1 VFDTKSLRTL
11 NLWIFAGAAV
21 VLAGMAYWTYR
32 VSADERNLYEDSS
45 YRISESLVVAVE
57 THLDETLRDAR
68 NAVYSAAILLE
79 RNSRPYDKMGTDWL
93 HRELN
98 RELSDHTSIARMVA
112 ADLQGRIIA
121 SSAESSVMP
130 GTAISGESVRW
141 HLSHGDS
148 GEMHLGVTH
157 ASTVSGKLVVPYSR
171 AILADGGRISG
182 IVLAELDLDHFTR
195 VYAKLIGNRS
205 FAIRWIAEDG
215 NRLMVFPYVPG
226 LIGNPV
232 GKDTPLEKMLI
243 AGGRLEFE
251 SPASH
256 RTYLFAYAP
265 LDRFPVVI
273 AVGQDKSEA
282 LALWVERTRAR
293 AISVALF
300 AVLFIVLVAALRRNL
315 RRLAASNERLEAS
328 EAQFRMLADNLPDAM
343 IFQFTQDENGERRFL
358 YVSAAINRLNGL
370 SQEAVMRTSGLLHA
384 QVIPEDQKL
393 LRLGTG
399 DSFQSLARFDA
410 VVRLRRADGELRW
423 MQFRAVPRATPGG
436 AVMWDGIELDI
447 TERVRSEAE
456 VRVLNQELEQRV
468 EKRTME
474 LSVANRNLEQF
485 AYSVAHDLR
494 APLHRISGFAGLL
507 RTRLDGVGGDGIAK
521 LEVITR
527 EAQRMSEMI
536 DALLALAR
544 TDRAA
549 LSMIDLDLEKIAKE
563 IVEDSFRQFSD
574 RNIKFE
580 IGILPKVRGDEVLL
594 RQVLTNL
601 IANAVKF
608 TRKEATARV
617 EIGAR
622 LPDEPDGDVVVFVK
636 DNGVGFEAN
645 YASKLF
651 AVFQRLHSAT
661 EFEGT
666 GIGLALVQRIVERH
680 GGKVWATSDEGK
692 GAVFYFSLPILKSEI
707 PDSTS
712 AAVLGH

>member
-1 VFDTKSLRTL
+1 VFDTKNLRSL
-11 NLWIFAGAAV
+11 NLWIFAGAAL
-21 VLAGMAYWTYR
+21 VLAGTAYWTYR
-32 VSADERNLYEDSS
+32 VSSDERNLYEDSS

-79 RNSRPYDKMGTDWL
+79 RNALPYDKMDAGWL

-98 RELSDHTSIARMVA
+98 RELSDHTSIARMVV
-112 ADLQGRIIA
+112 ADLQGKIIA
-121 SSAESSVMP
+121 SSAENDFLLGAS
-130 GTAISGESVRW
+130 ISPESVRW

-148 GEMHLGVTH
+148 GDMHLGVTRL
-157 ASTVSGKLVVPYSR
+157 SSVSGKLIVPYSR
-171 AILADGGRISG
+171 AILTRGGRIAG
-182 IVLAELDLDHFTR
+182 VVLAELDLDHFTR
-195 VYAKLIGNRS
+195 VYAKLIAS
-205 FAIRWIAEDG
+205 TSYAIRWIAEDG
-215 NRLMVFPYVPG
+215 VRLMVFPYIPGAIGTPVP
-226 LIGNPV
+226 
-232 GKDTPLEKMLI
+232 KETPLAQLLV
-243 AGGRLEFE
+243 ASGRLEFD
-251 SPASH
+251 SQVTH
-256 RTYLFAYAP
+256 QTFLFAYAP
-265 LDRFPVVI
+265 LDNFPVVI
-273 AVGQDKSEA
+273 VVGQDKSQA
-282 LALWVERTRAR
+282 LAPWVERTRIR
-293 AISVALF
+293 ALSVALS
-300 AVLFIVLVAALRRNL
+300 AAIFILLVAALRRNL
-315 RRLAASNERLEAS
+315 NRLAVSNERLEAR

-343 IFQFTQDENGERRFL
+343 IYQFTQDKNGERRFL

-370 SQEAVMRTSGLLHA
+370 SQAAVMQNPGLLRS
-384 QVIPEDQKL
+384 QVISEDQEVF
-393 LRLGTG
+393 RSGRS
-399 DSFQSLARFDA
+399 DSLKSMARFDA

-423 MQFRAVPRATPGG
+423 MQFRSVPRTA
-436 AVMWDGIELDI
+436 ADSSVVWDGIELDI

-474 LSVANRNLEQF
+474 LSIANRNLEQF

-507 RTRLDGVGGDGIAK
+507 RTRLGGVGGDGVAK

-549 LSMIDLDLEKIAKE
+549 LSMIDLDLEKMARE
-563 IVEDSFRQFSD
+563 IVEDFFRQNSG
-574 RNIKFE
+574 RRIEFE
-580 IGILPKVRGDEVLL
+580 IGDLPKIRGDEVLL

-608 TRKEATARV
+608 TRNQAVARI

-622 LPDEPDGDVVVFVK
+622 LPENPNGDAVIFIK
-636 DNGVGFEAN
+636 DNGVGFDED

-651 AVFQRLHSAT
+651 VVFQRLHSTA

-680 GGKVWATSDEGK
+680 GGKVWATSEQGE
-692 GAVFYFSLPILKSEI
+692 GAVFYFSLPILKSK
-707 PDSTS
+707 TS
-712 AAVLGH
+712 EASSVATLDH

>member
-1 VFDTKSLRTL
+1 
-11 NLWIFAGAAV
+11 
-21 VLAGMAYWTYR
+21 
-32 VSADERNLYEDSS
+32 VSTDERNLYEDSS

-68 NAVYSAAILLE
+68 NAVYSAAVLLE
-79 RNSRPYDKMGTDWL
+79 RNAQSYDKAGVQWL

-98 RELSDHTSIARMVA
+98 RELSDHTSIARMVV
-112 ADLQGRIIA
+112 ADLQGTIIA

-130 GTAISGESVRW
+130 GAVISEESVRW

-148 GEMHLGVTH
+148 GEMHLGVTQ
-157 ASTVSGKLVVPYSR
+157 ASRVSGKLVVPYSR
-171 AILADGGRISG
+171 AILADGGRVTG

-195 VYAKLIGNRS
+195 VYAKLIGNSS
-205 FAIRWIAEDG
+205 FAIRWVAEDG
-215 NRLMVFPYVPG
+215 TLLMVFPDVPG
-226 LIGNPV
+226 AIGTHV
-232 GKDTPLEKMLI
+232 RKETPLEKMLVTS
-243 AGGRLEFE
+243 GRLELE
-251 SPASH
+251 TH
-256 RTYLFAYAP
+256 TTRRTYFFAYAP
-265 LDRFPVVI
+265 LENFPLVI
-273 AVGQDKSEA
+273 TVGQDKAEA
-282 LALWVERTRAR
+282 LALWVERTRVR

-315 RRLAASNERLEAS
+315 SRLAVSNERLEAS

-343 IFQFTQDENGERRFL
+343 IFQFTQDENGKRRFL

-370 SQEAVMRTSGLLHA
+370 SQEAVMHTAGLLRA
-384 QVIPEDQKL
+384 QVIAEDQEL
-393 LRLGTG
+393 LRFDAS
-399 DSFQSLARFDA
+399 DSFQSMARFDA

-423 MQFRAVPRATPGG
+423 MQFRAVPRTAPDSS
-436 AVMWDGIELDI
+436 VVWDGIELDI

-474 LSVANRNLEQF
+474 LSIANRNLEQF

-507 RTRLDGVGGDGIAK
+507 RTRLDGAGGDGMAK

-527 EAQRMSEMI
+527 EARRMSEMI

-549 LSMIDLDLEKIAKE
+549 LSMMDLDLEKMARE
-563 IVEDSFRQFSD
+563 IVEDFFRQFSD
-574 RNIKFE
+574 RRIKFE
-580 IGILPKVRGDEVLL
+580 IGILPMVRGDEVLL

-608 TRKEATARV
+608 TRNEAAACV
-617 EIGAR
+617 EVGAR
-622 LPDEPDGDVVVFVK
+622 LGEEPDGDVVVFVK
-636 DNGVGFEAN
+636 DNGVGFDASF
-645 YASKLF
+645 ASKLF
-651 AVFQRLHSAT
+651 IVFQRLHSAA
-661 EFEGT
+661 EYEGT

-680 GGKVWATSDEGK
+680 GGKVWATSEEGE
-692 GAVFYFSLPILKSEI
+692 GAVFYFSLPNLKSKT
-707 PDSTS
+707 PDGTSTD
-712 AAVLGH
+712 ALRH